1 MKVKIKK
8 KGKQKV
14 FRLIKSWED
23 VTLEKWLKL
32 IHFTEGTKSDEAAA
46 TIETLSNIP
55 KQLIM
60 ELGLKDIVVIMSKIA
75 ELQAEQDSSLKRIIE
90 IEGKRYGWH
99 PDLDSL
105 TLGEYADLEQFIKL
119 GIEKHLPEVMAILY
133 RPIVEETDNGVYTIE
148 AYDGNITERIEA
160 IKKMTAK
167 QVQGALVFFWRF
179 GSELLTTTQLY
190 LMEENLKK
198 QSQDLTEILQT
209 NGGGSV

>member
-32 IHFTEGTKSDEAAA
+32 IHFTEGTKSEEAAA

-75 ELQAEQDSSLKRIIE
+75 ELQAEEDSSLKRIIE
-90 IEGKRYGWH
+90 VEGKEYGFH
-99 PDLDSL
+99 PDLDSI

-119 GIEKHLPEVMAILY
+119 GIEKHLPDVMAVLY
-133 RPIVEETDNGVYTIE
+133 RPIVDKTENGVYTIE
-148 AYDGNITERIEA
+148 AYDGNITIRAEQM
-160 IKKMTAK
+160 KKMAA
-167 QVQGALVFFWRF
+167 QNVQSALVFFYHF
-179 GSELLTTTQLY
+179 ANVFVMTSQLS
-190 LMEENLKK
+190 LMEKLKEMK
-198 QSQDLTEILQT
+198 GQ
-209 NGGGSV
+209 

>member
-8 KGKQKV
+8 QGKQKV

-32 IHFTEGTKSDEAAA
+32 IHFTEGTKSEEAAA

-75 ELQAEQDSSLKRIIE
+75 ELQAEENSSLKRIIE
-90 IEGKRYGWH
+90 VEGKEYGFH
-99 PDLDSL
+99 PDLDSI

-119 GIEKHLPEVMAILY
+119 GIEKHLPDVMAVLY
-133 RPIVEETDNGVYTIE
+133 RPIVDKTENGVYTIE
-148 AYDGNITERIEA
+148 AYDGNITIRAEQM
-160 IKKMTAK
+160 KKMAA
-167 QVQGALVFFWRF
+167 QNVQSALVFFYHF
-179 GSELLTTTQLY
+179 ANVFVMTSQLS
-190 LMEENLKK
+190 LMEKLKEMK
-198 QSQDLTEILQT
+198 GQ
-209 NGGGSV
+209 